1 MNQVNSTGIK
11 IPKSSW
17 RLLPFLV
24 LGVLVFAFNSSLE
37 LNYLVKGYITLLELQ
52 AGIVVL
58 YFLLAKLGKFLYLL
72 FFWTF
77 IPGIIAFFE
86 FIGLII
92 MSDQAF
98 DAKYNPNY
106 LANST
111 ERRLPES
118 GQQKTATLLQL
129 KKLYDQGIITAEE
142 YEEKRRKYLDS
153 L

>member
-1 MNQVNSTGIK
+1 MA
-11 IPKSSW
+11 
-17 RLLPFLV
+17 
-24 LGVLVFAFNSSLE
+24 GV
-37 LNYLVKGYITLLELQ
+37 
-52 AGIVVL
+52 
-58 YFLLAKLGKFLYLL
+58 LYLL

-106 LANST
+106 LPSNT
-111 ERRLPES
+111 ERGLPES
-118 GQQKTATLLQL
+118 AQQKTATLLQL

>member
-58 YFLLAKLGKFLYLL
+58 YFLLAKL
-72 FFWTF
+72 
-77 IPGIIAFFE
+77 
-86 FIGLII
+86 
-92 MSDQAF
+92 
-98 DAKYNPNY
+98 
-106 LANST
+106 
-111 ERRLPES
+111 
-118 GQQKTATLLQL
+118 
-129 KKLYDQGIITAEE
+129 
-142 YEEKRRKYLDS
+142 
-153 L
+153 

>member
-1 MNQVNSTGIK
+1 M
-11 IPKSSW
+11 
-17 RLLPFLV
+17 
-24 LGVLVFAFNSSLE
+24 
-37 LNYLVKGYITLLELQ
+37 
-52 AGIVVL
+52 
-58 YFLLAKLGKFLYLL
+58 
-72 FFWTF
+72 TF
-77 IPGIIAFFE
+77 SANP
-86 FIGLII
+86 
-92 MSDQAF
+92 
-98 DAKYNPNY
+98 KYNPNY